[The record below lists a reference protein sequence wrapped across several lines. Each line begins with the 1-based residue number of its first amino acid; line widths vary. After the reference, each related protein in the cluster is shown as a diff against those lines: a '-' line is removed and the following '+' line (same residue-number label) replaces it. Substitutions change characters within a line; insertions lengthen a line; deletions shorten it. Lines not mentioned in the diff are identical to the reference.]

1 MDRNGQINID
11 FTKAIDLGSRRL
23 KKGTVEA
30 VSYKDFFEVNL
41 IQQDKEP
48 QPVDFQVNVTE
59 TGMAVK
65 INFTDP
71 NLLSNEESDFIRI
84 KFVKTRYLLKT
95 KEGDNR
101 TPDGYE
107 ITQ

>member
-1 MDRNGQINID
+1 
-11 FTKAIDLGSRRL
+11 
-23 KKGTVEA
+23 
-30 VSYKDFFEVNL
+30 
-41 IQQDKEP
+41 
-48 QPVDFQVNVTE
+48 VTE